1 MIPAAYR
8 PLLAMREARLPLI
21 GTTIGRLPLGAIG
34 LAVILLVHGT
44 TGSYAQAGVADAAVT
59 IGAAIGLPVQGR
71 IIDRTGQTFMLGLT
85 QIVSA
90 ASATGLLIS
99 AHAHAELGVVVSFAF
114 VFGAFVPPLSL
125 CMRGLWG
132 SLIEDGPR
140 RQSAYALDA
149 VLLEIAFIVGPLLTA
164 LAVAVASPA
173 AAIVLSVFLET
184 AGASMLMASAASR
197 RWRGGG
203 GPIHWAG
210 PLRSR
215 GVRLLGLTGACF
227 GFGIGAL
234 MLALTA
240 FATSEGARAAAG
252 VLIAVQSLASLIG
265 GLWYGSRVW
274 TVALERRYY
283 IAFGVMGLTYLPL
296 VAGWS
301 IASMAVLIAFTGLA
315 LAPASAIE
323 YSLIDRTAPAGSSTE
338 AFAWLTTATIFGV
351 GIGEAVCGSIVNNG
365 HVRLGLLLATAG
377 AIAAGIAAYAGRRT
391 LAPEP
396 AS

>member
-1 MIPAAYR
+1 LIPAAYR

-21 GTTIGRLPLGAIG
+21 GTTIGRLPLGAVG

-59 IGAAIGLPVQGR
+59 IGAAVGLPVQGR

-85 QIVSA
+85 QVVSA
-90 ASATGLLIS
+90 ASAVGLLIS
-99 AHAHAELGVVVSFAF
+99 ARSHAGLGVVVGFAF
-114 VFGAFVPPLSL
+114 LFGAFVPPLSL

-132 SLIEDGPR
+132 TLIEDGPR

-149 VLLEIAFIVGPLLTA
+149 VLLEVAFIVGPLLTA
-164 LAVAVASPA
+164 VAVAAASPS
-173 AAIVLSVFLET
+173 AAIVLSVVLET
-184 AGASMLMASAASR
+184 TGASMFMVSTASR
-197 RWRGGG
+197 RWRGAG
-203 GPIHWAG
+203 GPVHWAG

-215 GVRLLGLTGACF
+215 GIRLLGFTGVCF

-234 MLALTA
+234 ILALTA
-240 FATSEGARAAAG
+240 FATGEGSRAAAG

-274 TVALERRYY
+274 TVPLERRYFM
-283 IAFGVMGLTYLPL
+283 AFGLMGLTYLPL
-296 VAGWS
+296 AAGWS
-301 IASMAVLIAFTGLA
+301 IASMAVLVALTGLA

-323 YSLIDRTAPAGSSTE
+323 YSLIDRTAPRGSSTE
-338 AFAWLTTATIFGV
+338 AFAWLTTATIFGA
-351 GIGEAVCGSIVNNG
+351 GLGEAVCGAIVNNG
-365 HVRLGLLLATAG
+365 HVRLGLLLAAAG
-377 AIAAGIAAYAGRRT
+377 AIAAAIAAFAGRRT
-391 LAPEP
+391 LAPQP